1 MAHLPNPHFLDEA
14 PPLQMLDGGG
24 DPKLLRLG
32 RVINTIGRLSPK
44 LAGWIALQLFM
55 RPRRSKFSPAAE
67 VFMSQAAELTA
78 FSRGRLHGYRWGA
91 HENRPR
97 VLLVH
102 GWESHSGRWIP
113 MAEKLLAAGAQVTAF
128 DGPAQGRSSGR
139 RTPFNEYVTAA
150 IAFEAAYGPFDAYV
164 GHSLGGGVVVQLAS
178 RVPPARKPKAVVVMA
193 GFDESEHVFERYHRM
208 LGYAPHVQA
217 SYDRH
222 VLRLL
227 GPSAAVRDYSNTAA
241 VAKLGDIRG
250 LVVHSDDDEVMPI
263 AEGLILHGA
272 WPNAELH
279 RYREG
284 HHRLTAEH
292 IVQQIVEWV
301 IENGR

>member
-1 MAHLPNPHFLDEA
+1 
-14 PPLQMLDGGG
+14 MLSGEG

-32 RVINTIGRLSPK
+32 KLINGLARLSPK

-55 RPRRSKFSPAAE
+55 RPRRSTFSPQAE
-67 VFMSQAAELTA
+67 VFISKAAELRVD
-78 FSRGRLHGYRWGA
+78 SLQRLHGYRWGPHA
-91 HENRPR
+91 NRPR

-113 MAEKLLAAGAQVTAF
+113 MAERLLAAGAQVTAF
-128 DGPAQGRSSGR
+128 DGPAQGRSGGR

-150 IAFEAAYGPFDAYV
+150 LDFEAAHGPFDAYV
-164 GHSLGGGVVVQLAS
+164 GHSLGGGVVIQLAA
-178 RVPPARKPKAVVVMA
+178 RVPADRKPKAVVVMA

-208 LGYAPHVQA
+208 LGYHPRVQA
-217 SYDRH
+217 SYDQH
-222 VLRLL
+222 VTKLL
-227 GPSAAVRDYSNTAA
+227 GASAAVRDYSNTAA
-241 VAKLGDIRG
+241 VAQLGDVRG

-279 RYREG
+279 RYADG
-284 HHRLTAEH
+284 QHRLTAEH
-292 IVQQIVEWV
+292 IVERIVDWV
-301 IENGR
+301 MANGR

>member
-1 MAHLPNPHFLDEA
+1 MSNPHFLDEA
-14 PPLQMLDGGG
+14 PPLNMLDEGG

-32 RVINTIGRLSPK
+32 RVINTLGRLSPK

-55 RPRRSKFSPAAE
+55 RPRRSKYSPAAE
-67 VFMSQAAELTA
+67 VFMSKAAELQA
-78 FSRGRLHGYRWGA
+78 ASRGRLHGYQWGA
-91 HENRPR
+91 KTLRPR

-102 GWESHSGRWIP
+102 GWESHAGRWIP
-113 MAEKLLAAGAQVTAF
+113 MAEALLRSGAQVTAF

-150 IAFEAAYGPFDAYV
+150 LDFEAAHGPFDAYV
-164 GHSLGGGVVVQLAS
+164 GHSLGGGVVIQLAA
-178 RVPPARKPKAVVVMA
+178 RVPVARQPKAVVCMA

-208 LGYAPHVQA
+208 LGYQSHVQA

-222 VLRLL
+222 VLKLL

-241 VAKLGDIRG
+241 VAQLGDIKG

-279 RYREG
+279 QYPDG
-284 HHRLTAEH
+284 QHRLTAEH
-292 IVQQIVEWV
+292 IVERIVEWV
-301 IENGR
+301 VENGK